1 MHCYYEVFCGRRD
14 VEQWQGKSDGKERTG
29 EESETERWREQAVVM
44 KTIV

>member
-1 MHCYYEVFCGRRD
+1 MARQER
-14 VEQWQGKSDGKERTG
+14 GKERTG